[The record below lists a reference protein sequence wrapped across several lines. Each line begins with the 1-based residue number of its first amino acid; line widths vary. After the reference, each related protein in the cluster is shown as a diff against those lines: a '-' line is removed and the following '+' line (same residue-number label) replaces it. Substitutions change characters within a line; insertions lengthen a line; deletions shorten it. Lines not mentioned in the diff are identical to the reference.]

1 MEDSSAFISITAAS
15 VSLLSNLCLKDVLYF
30 LTDISVS
37 YGIMTEYMNNLLDEH
52 SYFLKCFWLGICFL
66 LFTQKWKWLFIH
78 PCRSK
83 TLWFSSVENTHTYI
97 YIKKC
102 FMKNEMKLFFL
113 YTMQVEEVQCCLVTN
128 IVQINYVFHR
138 KKESLE
144 RHEGE

>member
-37 YGIMTEYMNNLLDEH
+37 NGIMTEYMNNLLDEH

-66 LFTQKWKWLFIH
+66 LFTQEWKWLFIH

-83 TLWFSSVENTHTYI
+83 TMIFFCWTLHIYI
-97 YIKKC
+97 YVSV
-102 FMKNEMKLFFL
+102 LFFSL
-113 YTMQVEEVQCCLVTN
+113 NNASRRSPMLFIYQHCSN
-128 IVQINYVFHR
+128 ILCSTE
-138 KKESLE
+138 KKKA
-144 RHEGE
+144 